1 MADQYRKSK
10 SKDKSKRGERV
21 KEFWKMYDEY
31 CAQVEPAV
39 PDVCTNEDL
48 KKAKV
53 GDKTLEEASQELN
66 EKMNEKVGEGTA
78 KVRTASNSRTS
89 SSSGGITQHASV

>member
-1 MADQYRKSK
+1 MFDGFKKKLDDLAAQQDEEELKKS
-10 SKDKSKRGERV
+10 V
-21 KEFWKMYDEY
+21 
-31 CAQVEPAV
+31 
-39 PDVCTNEDL
+39 EDL

>member
-1 MADQYRKSK
+1 MSGVQARRFGLFDGFKKKLDDLAAQQDEEELKKS
-10 SKDKSKRGERV
+10 V
-21 KEFWKMYDEY
+21 
-31 CAQVEPAV
+31 
-39 PDVCTNEDL
+39 EDL

-78 KVRTASNSRTS
+78 KVRSASKSRTS